1 MGIISRRVLPLC
13 GHLCVCCPGLRA
25 RSRQP
30 VKRYKKLLSDLFPK
44 SQAEQPND
52 RKISKLTDYAV
63 KNPFRIP
70 KIAKNLELRGYKE
83 LRHEHYGSVRV
94 IMRTFFK
101 LFSTCKD
108 QMPLLAV
115 SALNMIHVLLEQQN
129 DEMRVLGCVTVV
141 EFIYQQVD
149 TTYMHNL
156 DSFIPKF
163 CALARETGPEPKRSI
178 LRAAGLQALS
188 AMLWFMG
195 EFSHM
200 PSDFDEIVRAVLMNY
215 EATVTAVETEG
226 GEREPAQNL
235 VKGFLKGSVMRD
247 ALARMSFNMESIRI
261 KYPRNLTKEES
272 ETPKVWSQICVQ
284 NMACLGKETTTIRC
298 VLDAAFNYFD
308 SEKSWSLE
316 SGIALPVLRDMVFLM
331 EKTGNDHLVLG
342 ALVRHL
348 DHKNVAN
355 ELPVKTE
362 IVRVTTVLARHSKPK
377 SKHSEVGIINDLSRH
392 LRRSL
397 QLSLEMSSGVNM
409 EHLNDCL
416 QAIERCLIELAR
428 RIGEAT
434 PILEQMAVILEKLSS
449 KNTVARTT
457 IEAVAVLAHIVV
469 SLPNEDLHIKAF
481 PEALLYQLLR
491 AMVHPDVETRLGC
504 HHIFFVLLIP
514 PSGGDAVLVKS
525 DVKVLFRT
533 PSSAASSLFEKVMKD
548 KQKSVENIDEFKD
561 AEESLAVKDTS
572 VKEVEMTP
580 ARLSGYQ
587 ASLLLSSLLI
597 QATMADNVPVI
608 FEALGHTFSLT
619 LLFSRPKT
627 SSNNTCIRAFQLALT
642 LRTLALDPS
651 AVKSSCQRRSL
662 FTLSTVMLIVAA
674 TIYDV
679 PHIIPLVKANLTAET
694 RDPFLEVTEDNKL
707 KLCSGANFKNY
718 GSIDEERSAAAA
730 MSQISIPPDASNETI
745 ASMIVKLAPPHL
757 EMSGPEQLLQ
767 KFTPDDTLVLGSKIH
782 LEAFNGHMGMES
794 MSFDDVVP
802 SADEDA
808 LSPMASIGLPP
819 LLADVPVPPPAAM
832 GVNQLLESAL
842 EAAGQ
847 VASITTPNSPVSYH
861 ALASQCEAFVAGT
874 RKNMSIVMRLDSN
887 LKPSTPSADAKGKWT
902 QAIGSRSKSLNESPV
917 FSPPWLTPSADE
929 TWPLVKLPP
938 ASPYDNFLK
947 AAGC

>member
-572 VKEVEMTP
+572 VKEVVS
-580 ARLSGYQ
+580 RLSGYQ

-619 LLFSRPKT
+619 LLFSRPK
-627 SSNNTCIRAFQLALT
+627 
-642 LRTLALDPS
+642 
-651 AVKSSCQRRSL
+651 
-662 FTLSTVMLIVAA
+662 
-674 TIYDV
+674 
-679 PHIIPLVKANLTAET
+679 

-757 EMSGPEQLLQ
+757 EVHFFLHQLLQ

-887 LKPSTPSADAKGKWT
+887 LKPSTPSADVSFRKAFD
-902 QAIGSRSKSLNESPV
+902 KSLNESPV